1 MSKIILNGIL
11 GNNCGK
17 VSLYTGTD
25 KRLMEKG
32 ITVSNGIPTLR
43 GYAKIS
49 DLYAASEAKYIDYQ
63 RDIKPDHVEEI
74 QHFLDECKDEAK
86 FLPEVVLSI
95 SKPENVKL
103 YKLNHRALNSIAAT
117 AKGVVDN
124 LDYFT
129 LEIDGIALSRVDG
142 NHRLE
147 AGKKI
152 DLLVP
157 FSIVLWN
164 LDENNPENL
173 INPEL
178 LFNNTESE
186 AFLFYILN
194 NTAKKLELEENYK
207 GLVKSENWT
216 SDELA
221 LINRYL
227 PLLQY
232 FYNYYANNPLLDKT
246 WLHAPLSQVGEIL
259 TDINDKEMDS
269 DAFGNLLKDAIM
281 LLSQD
286 IIFDYVKSEFK
297 EIAFQL
303 AFYARYQNNSYENT
317 KSILGLIN
325 KWLKKYKYTNNT
337 FTSAIKIYDVAYK
350 FITSSPKYVF
360 VAMEYKSEQIV
371 KEYNDCLKRALYALN
386 NMGSNIEIGCYP
398 IMMGEG
404 KSINITT
411 DIYKKIDECAIFVAD
426 ITEAN
431 PNVMY
436 ELGIAYN
443 KQKPIILVREKNK
456 KIRVPSDII
465 SDYYYSFSGM
475 YELEDILIKNI
486 KVIMETE
493 YGVVFPG

>member
-1 MSKIILNGIL
+1 ML
-11 GNNCGK
+11 GNNCGQ
-17 VSLYTGTD
+17 VNSYTGTD
-25 KRLMEKG
+25 KRLLDKG
-32 ITVSNGIPTLR
+32 FTVSNGIPTLR

-49 DLYAASEAKYIDYQ
+49 DLSAVSEAKYIDYQ
-63 RDIKPDHVEEI
+63 RDINTDHVEEI
-74 QHFLDECKDEAK
+74 QHFLDGCKDEAK

-103 YKLNHRALNSIAAT
+103 YKLNHKALNSIAAT
-117 AKGVVDN
+117 AKGILEN

-147 AGKKI
+147 AGKNK

-164 LDENNPENL
+164 LDENSSENL

-178 LFNNTESE
+178 LLSNTESE

-194 NTAKKLELEENYK
+194 NTAKKLELEENFK

-216 SDELA
+216 KDELA
-221 LINRYL
+221 LINRNL

-232 FYNYYANNPLLDKT
+232 FYNHYLNNPLLDKT

-259 TDINDKEMDS
+259 GDINDEEMDGNI
-269 DAFGNLLKDAIM
+269 FGNILKDAVM

-303 AFYARYQNNSYENT
+303 AFYARYQNSSYENT
-317 KSILGLIN
+317 KRTLSLIN

-337 FTSAIKIYDVAYK
+337 FTRAIRIYDVAYK
-350 FITSSPKYVF
+350 FITSSPKFVF

-371 KEYNDCLKRALYALN
+371 KDYNDCFRRALNALN
-386 NMGSNIEIGCYP
+386 NMGSNIEIECYP
-398 IMMGEG
+398 IMTGEG
-404 KSINITT
+404 KSINITA

-443 KQKPIILVREKNK
+443 KQKPIVLVREKNK

-486 KVIMETE
+486 KAIMETE
-493 YGVVFPG
+493 YGAVFPG